1 MHMDL
6 LLIGM
11 TLSMMGKVILGICV
25 LSVHAK
31 ILKEHKIDGDVLSRM
46 NHERYFAILGI
57 SFIIIG
63 YLAEIA
69 SFGYFD
75 FLAY

>member
-1 MHMDL
+1 MDL

-11 TLSMMGKVILGICV
+11 TLSMLGKVVLGICV

-31 ILKEHKIDGDVLSRM
+31 ILKEHRIDSDVLSRM
-46 NHERYFAILGI
+46 SHERYVAILGI
-57 SFIIIG
+57 TFIIVG

-75 FLAY
+75 FLQ